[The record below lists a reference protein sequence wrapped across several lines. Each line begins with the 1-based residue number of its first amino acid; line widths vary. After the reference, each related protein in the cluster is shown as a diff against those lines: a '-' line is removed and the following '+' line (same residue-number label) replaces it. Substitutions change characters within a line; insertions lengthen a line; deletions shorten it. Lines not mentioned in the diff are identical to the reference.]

1 MFVHLEMANPKQI
14 VPTRASQL
22 KNQTHVDVVVFS
34 RKKKTAS
41 NSSKSQEKI
50 SVEEAEF
57 NVKQATKDIIR
68 MGTKGFYKFRREK
81 TLKGLAV
88 ELGAKPEKNRYRN
101 YKTLKEIRRVQKEK
115 RDERL
120 NLLKES
126 SNLSSLNHFHKKYA
140 KKKEKKND
148 FDILNSYG
156 KAKTK

>member
-1 MFVHLEMANPKQI
+1 MANPAPI
-14 VPTRASQL
+14 VSTRASQL

-34 RKKKTAS
+34 RKKKTAPS
-41 NSSKSQEKI
+41 LSKHREKI
-50 SVEEAEF
+50 ATKEAEF

-68 MGTKGFYKFRREK
+68 MGTKGFFKFRKEK
-81 TLKGLAV
+81 TLKNLAV
-88 ELGAKPEKNRYRN
+88 ELGAKPEKSRCHN
-101 YKTLKEIRRVQKEK
+101 YKVLKEIRRVQKEK

-126 SNLSSLNHFHKKYA
+126 SNLSSLNHFHRKYA

-156 KAKTK
+156 KAKAK